1 MPPGAR
7 WPVPGPPGVSRAT
20 TASSGARAARR
31 SSSPTPSKARPA
43 FSPAPR
49 AARTAPGAGGRQ
61 PCRQAAARSAY
72 RRGLANCASRGE
84 SWTRAGRDL
93 HGWQERR
100 RSSFAPRVIRVVGTQ
115 ASRARRRGAPQAK
128 TTPARPR
135 TTAGSRAASSATTAT
150 RLAATSAPAWRATAR
165 TAAPAGKRA
174 AAARPVAP
182 ACA

>member
-61 PCRQAAARSAY
+61 PCRQSAARSAY
-72 RRGLANCASRGE
+72 RRGLADCASRGE

>member
-1 MPPGAR
+1 MPPGAC
-7 WPVPGPPGVSRAT
+7 WPVPGPSGVSRAT
-20 TASSGARAARR
+20 TASSGARRDRR
-31 SSSPTPSKARPA
+31 SARPAPSKAAPA
-43 FSPAPR
+43 FSPALR
-49 AARTAPGAGGRQ
+49 AVRTAPGAGGRQ
-61 PCRQAAARSAY
+61 PCHQAAARSAY
-72 RRGLANCASRGE
+72 RRGLANCAGRGE

-100 RSSFAPRVIRVVGTQ
+100 RSSFAPRVTRVVGTQ

-135 TTAGSRAASSATTAT
+135 TTAGSRAPSPATTAT

-165 TAAPAGKRA
+165 TAATARKRA